1 MTIQT
6 QDKTKNMPDN
16 QFDTEKNLIERDETR
31 ALISSDKVEGTRV
44 FNSEGEKLG
53 SIHHMMIGKYDGQV
67 RYAVMSFGGLFGMG
81 EDFYPLPWDRL
92 TYDTDREGYVVAVTK
107 DHLDSDKMPSFARHD
122 TPEWNSDFD
131 ERIRVYWL

>member
-1 MTIQT
+1 
-6 QDKTKNMPDN
+6 MPDN
-16 QFDTEKNLIERDETR
+16 EFASEKNLIERDETR

-44 FNSEGEKLG
+44 YNGEGEKLG

-81 EDFYPLPWDRL
+81 EDFYPLPWNRL

-107 DHLDSDKMPSFARHD
+107 DQLNSDAMPGFARHD
-122 TPEWNSDFD
+122 APEWNADFD